1 MTNNRPTVY
10 FTSVKNWFDLIRSR
24 GNKFDSLVGMFVF
37 VYKLYIDLETIRRCC
52 MVEVQAYRQVPIY
65 TREWHK
71 RWSYLEISIDA
82 NGRVKLFTD
91 RGSYPLNQRLRLL
104 PAMITSRPTEL
115 PGAASFQEQL
125 WRSSSSSSSSS
136 SMGSSRM
143 GAAAAAAA
151 TQRQHLYQHR
161 LQFYVISNGRS
172 WRLSWSVGGCSGL
185 YRLTLT
191 THAHWIQEDDRLA
204 PGSTSV

>member
-1 MTNNRPTVY
+1 M
-10 FTSVKNWFDLIRSR
+10 
-24 GNKFDSLVGMFVF
+24 
-37 VYKLYIDLETIRRCC
+37 
-52 MVEVQAYRQVPIY
+52 QAYRQVPIY

-136 SMGSSRM
+136 SRGSNSRGSSSSM
-143 GAAAAAAA
+143 AAASASISASSAVLRHIK
-151 TQRQHLYQHR
+151 RQIVASL
-161 LQFYVISNGRS
+161 VVGR
-172 WRLSWSVGGCSGL
+172 WLFWFL
-185 YRLTLT
+185 
-191 THAHWIQEDDRLA
+191 
-204 PGSTSV
+204 